1 MIFYDC
7 ATAPSPRRARMVL
20 VEKGLSPEVRQVDLR
35 AGENLAPDFLAVNPR
50 GTVPVL
56 VTDEGG
62 VLTENLGIA
71 AYLEARFPDHPLI
84 GRTPDETGM
93 IWMWT
98 AIAEQ
103 QGGAPMAEAL
113 RNSSPAMKDRA
124 VPGPVPYAQIPELAE
139 RGRDRVARFFDLLED
154 RLTDRAW
161 LATGGFSL
169 ADLTAFVFVDYCRVI
184 RMKPLDDH
192 RALRDWMARIAD
204 RPSAQA

>member
-20 VEKGLSPEVRQVDLR
+20 AEKGLTPEVRQIDLR
-35 AGENLAPDFLAVNPR
+35 AGENLSPAFLAVNPR

-56 VTDEGG
+56 VTDEGT

-71 AYLEARFPDHPLI
+71 AYLEARFPQVPLL
-84 GRTPDETGM
+84 GRNPDETGLV
-93 IWMWT
+93 WMWT

-113 RNSSPAMKDRA
+113 RNGSPAMKDRA
-124 VPGPVPYAQIPELAE
+124 LPGPVPYAQIPELAE
-139 RGRDRVARFFDLLED
+139 RGRARVARFFDLLDD
-154 RLTDRAW
+154 RLRHSPW
-161 LATGGFSL
+161 LALDAFSL
-169 ADLTAFVFVDYCRVI
+169 ADLTAYVFVDYCRVI
-184 RMKPLDDH
+184 RMRPADGQA
-192 RALRDWMARIAD
+192 ALRDWMARIAA